1 MSVVKRGGQ
10 KLSKI
15 AIGLL
20 VIGWTFALVTLFVAV
35 ANKITW
41 LEYLY
46 YFSYIK
52 LGVTLVKY
60 IPQVWISQYLTA
72 Y

>member
-1 MSVVKRGGQ
+1 MSKV
-10 KLSKI
+10 